1 MRRPGGHDFIGAW
14 PRGPINV
21 LSARPVGAAT
31 TRCMEGA
38 LPIMTSTRP
47 VVAGADTHSETHHV
61 AVLDA
66 ATGQLLAD
74 QQFPA
79 TSAGYHAIV
88 MFVATLGQ
96 LVRFGVEGT
105 NSYGAGLTRHL
116 LGAGFE
122 VREVIR
128 PNRAARRLRG
138 KSDPLD
144 AITAAQV
151 ALAGQDLPAPK
162 SSDGPVES
170 IRVLAMVRD
179 SAVKAR
185 ANVLRQIAMIL
196 VSAPASIREKLQQL
210 GEKAL
215 LTTLRRSRPGDPI
228 DGVEPATAV
237 ALRHL
242 ARRHEHLT
250 EEIEQATDQ
259 LRALV
264 EHVNPG
270 LLAAK
275 GVGVV
280 TAAQLLITVGD
291 NPDRITGKAAF
302 AALTCVSPIPASSGK
317 TTRHRLNRGGDRRA
331 NSAIHT
337 IALVRMSMDPRSKT
351 YIAKK
356 IGEGKTKLEAIRCL
370 KRHIANEIFALI
382 TNPPAVPQITDLRPA
397 RLARGLTLQTVAD
410 HFGVWPMQISTIERG
425 KRRDDD
431 FANRYREWLTAA

>member
-1 MRRPGGHDFIGAW
+1 
-14 PRGPINV
+14 
-21 LSARPVGAAT
+21 
-31 TRCMEGA
+31 
-38 LPIMTSTRP
+38 MTSQGL
-47 VVAGADTHSETHHV
+47 VVAGADTHSQTHHV

-66 ATGQLLAD
+66 ATGHLLGD

-79 TSAGYHAIV
+79 TLAGYRAILA
-88 MFVATLGQ
+88 FVLGFGS

-116 LGAGFE
+116 HAARVE

-128 PNRAARRLRG
+128 PNRASRRLRG

-151 ALAGQDLPAPK
+151 ALTGEELPIPK

-170 IRVLAMVRD
+170 IRVLTMVRD

-185 ANVLRQIAMIL
+185 ANVLRQIGMIL
-196 VSAPASIREKLQQL
+196 VSAPATQRETLQRL
-210 GEKAL
+210 GERAL
-215 LTTLRRSRPGDPI
+215 LDTLRRSRPTDPGE
-228 DGVEPATAV
+228 GVEPATAA

-242 ARRHEHLT
+242 ARRHWHLT
-250 EEIEQATDQ
+250 QEIDQTTDQ
-259 LRALV
+259 LRALI

-280 TAAQLLITVGD
+280 TAAQLLITTGD
-291 NPDRITGKAAF
+291 NPHRITGKAAF
-302 AALTCVSPIPASSGK
+302 AALTGVSPIPASSGK
-317 TTRHRLNRGGDRRA
+317 TNRHRLNRGGDRQA

-337 IALVRMSMDPRSKT
+337 IALVRMSMDPRTKA

-356 IGEGKTKLEAIRCL
+356 TAEGKTKLEAIRCL
-370 KRHIANEIFALI
+370 KRHIANELFTLI
-382 TNPPAVPQITDLRPA
+382 TNPPTVPDITDLRPA
-397 RLARGLTLQTVAD
+397 RLARGLSLQTVAD
-410 HFGVWPMQISTIERG
+410 HFGVWPMHISTIERG

-431 FANRYREWLTAA
+431 LAHRYRQWLNAA